1 MKPLSLPVLL
11 ACVMSAACTV
21 TTTPTTDA
29 GAVDGAVV
37 PPADA
42 GPDVVGPSVDA
53 GSDAPAQRP
62 PYVLKTQDELC
73 DGVAGLTGA
82 SLIGAL
88 KAEYNATF
96 SPRTGSASALSIKLK
111 YDAGEIKCHPA
122 FNPGPGVG
130 APSMPAWIEVTV
142 AMGFDT
148 VDGLF
153 AEQRN
158 AQVSRRFGDTLELSS
173 TLPLADVKGTFKALD
188 MPGFDL
194 ISVGIGGSLKADT
207 TTTGTIQQ
215 YGAKSAAPPPGQ
227 VNPGVTQ
234 NVGTW
239 K

>member
-21 TTTPTTDA
+21 TTTPTNDA
-29 GAVDGAVV
+29 GVDGAVV
-37 PPADA
+37 ADA

-53 GSDAPAQRP
+53 GSDAPPPQRP

-73 DGVAGLTGA
+73 DGVAGLTGV

-96 SPRTGSASALSIKLK
+96 TPRAGSPSALSIKLK
-111 YDAGEIKCHPA
+111 YDGGEIKCHPA

-142 AMGFDT
+142 VMGFDT

-158 AQVSRRFGDTLELSS
+158 AQVARRFGDALELST
-173 TLPLADVKGTFKALD
+173 TLPIADVKGTFKALD

-194 ISVGIGGSLKADT
+194 ISVGIGGSLKADA
-207 TTTGTIQQ
+207 TTTGNIQQ
-215 YGAKSAAPPPGQ
+215 YGAKSATPPPGQ